1 MKVHE
6 VIAQL
11 SLLDP
16 EAEVYVSYDA
26 DRISY
31 TNEVQV
37 CIDKTY
43 YESKVYITSISS
55 EIK

>member
-16 EAEVYVSYDA
+16 EAEVYVSYD
-26 DRISY
+26 DVGISY

-37 CIDKTY
+37 LFEKTY
-43 YESKVYITSISS
+43 YENKVYITSTPPKI
-55 EIK
+55 